1 MKFSKVFWAALLAVV
16 AGSVISGLFWL
27 FTIIGLAG
35 SMGSGKAVAV
45 MPNSILKIDLADN
58 IVDSPS
64 INPFANLDFT
74 SMQSVR
80 TIPLLKVLRAIEAA
94 ATDKRI
100 TGIYL
105 NFSGNGSISAAALEE
120 IRDALTDFKSSG
132 KFILAFNDSYSQ
144 AGYYLASVADK
155 IYLQPEGQFSWMG
168 MAIPT
173 IFFKGAMDKLGV
185 TCEVFRPTVCKYKS
199 AVEPYILE
207 KMSPANRKQMEE
219 LVESMWQ
226 TISTTVAEARG
237 TTVEALN
244 KIANT
249 QPILFPDQALKHG
262 LIDGVIYRD
271 QMEEIFA
278 EYGAQKGI
286 LGEYEFITLGDYSTI
301 VGADM
306 SNASAPKVGIVYAE
320 GGIVDGDSKAI
331 DGNIYGTT
339 LANIIAKARKDQ
351 SIKAVVL
358 RVNSPGGSALASDV
372 IWREVELLKKEKPVI
387 VSMGAYAAS
396 GGYYISCPADAILA
410 NKLTL
415 TGSIGV
421 FGMMMEGGNML
432 KNKLGITFDG
442 VKTNNSSDFG
452 QNLLGINLRKS
463 TAMERQLL
471 IASVD
476 HVYEAF
482 TTKVAAGRNLD
493 IQKVLNVAEGR
504 VWSGSDAVKIGLADA
519 NGGLKNAVA
528 IAADKAG
535 ITDNFQVTEVLG
547 DLDPVME
554 FIQSLGIQ
562 MRSVLIGNEL
572 TEVCNNY
579 EALKNEVL
587 NHNGVQ
593 MYCPYRMSLQ

>member
-1 MKFSKVFWAALLAVV
+1 MKFSKVFLAALLAVV

-27 FTIIGLAG
+27 VTIFGMAG
-35 SMGSGKAVAV
+35 SMGGGKAVTV
-45 MPNSILKIDLADN
+45 LPNTILRVDLADN
-58 IVDSPS
+58 IVESPA
-64 INPFANLDFT
+64 INPFANMDFA
-74 SMQSVR
+74 SMQTTRSLP
-80 TIPLLKVLRAIEAA
+80 ILKVLRAIETAA
-94 ATDKRI
+94 ADERI
-100 TGIYL
+100 KGIYL
-105 NFSGNGSISAAALEE
+105 NFAGGGAISTAALEE
-120 IRDALTDFKSSG
+120 LRDALVTFKASG

-144 AGYYLASVADK
+144 IGYYLASVADK

-168 MAIPT
+168 ISMPT
-173 IFFKGAMDKLGV
+173 IFFKGAMDKLGIS
-185 TCEVFRPTVCKYKS
+185 CEVFRPTVCKYKS

-219 LVESMWQ
+219 LTASMWQ
-226 TISTTVAEARG
+226 TISSAVAEARG

-249 QPILFPDQALKHG
+249 SPVLFPEQALKLG

-271 QMEEIFA
+271 QMEDIFA
-278 EYGAQKGI
+278 EYGVEKNLFGKYEI
-286 LGEYEFITLGDYSTI
+286 LPLGDYCSVI
-301 VGADM
+301 GANM
-306 SNASAPKVGIVYAE
+306 SKASAPKVGIIYAD
-320 GGIVDGDSKAI
+320 GAIVDGEVEAI

-339 LANIIAKARKDQ
+339 LANTIAKARQDQ
-351 SIKAVVL
+351 TIKAVVL

-396 GGYYISCPADAILA
+396 GGYYISAPADAIVA

-442 VKTNNSSDFG
+442 VKTNNSADFG
-452 QNLLGINLRKS
+452 QNILGVNLRKT
-463 TAMERQLL
+463 TAMERELL

-476 HVYEAF
+476 KVYEAF
-482 TTKVAAGRNLD
+482 TTKVAAGRNLELS
-493 IQKVLNVAEGR
+493 KVLNIAEGR

-519 NGGLKNAVA
+519 NGGLKMAVN

-535 ITDNFQVTEVLG
+535 IVENFQISEVLP
-547 DLDPVME
+547 DMDPMMQ
-554 FIQSLGIQ
+554 FIQSLGMQ
-562 MRSVLIGNEL
+562 ARTMTMNAEQQEL
-572 TEVCNNY
+572 CNYY
-579 EALKNEVL
+579 EAVKSEL
-587 NHNGVQ
+587 NRTGVQ
-593 MYCPYRMSLQ
+593 MYCPYRMAF